1 MGSSRYATGAPSRRI
16 TPWRLG
22 FGRAASAFEALAD
35 ADSVRSGLKRLRL
48 AMVPNAPP
56 DRSVA
61 AGAVAVD
68 ATGDRKSTRLNSSHG
83 YISYAVFCLKKKKKR
98 IGEKSTEET
107 WLAPTLCRTTTTTA
121 PPASLGDV
129 A

>member
-48 AMVPNAPP
+48 AMVPSAPP

-61 AGAVAVD
+61 AGAAAVD
-68 ATGDRKSTRLNSSHG
+68 ATGALDARRPGVSVFGLATCQPMYAIRPADRKSTRALSMSNRLD
-83 YISYAVFCLKKKKKR
+83 IK
-98 IGEKSTEET
+98 IGR
-107 WLAPTLCRTTTTTA
+107 AH
-121 PPASLGDV
+121 V
-129 A
+129 

>member
-48 AMVPNAPP
+48 AMVPSAPP

-61 AGAVAVD
+61 AGVD
-68 ATGDRKSTRLNSSHG
+68 ATGALDARRPGVSVFGLATCQPM
-83 YISYAVFCLKKKKKR
+83 YAIR
-98 IGEKSTEET
+98 PAE
-107 WLAPTLCRTTTTTA
+107 APTSRALSMSNRLDIRCE
-121 PPASLGDV
+121 ASRKG
-129 A
+129 

>member
-61 AGAVAVD
+61 AGAAAVAGTGAPD
-68 ATGDRKSTRLNSSHG
+68 ARPPGGSVVWPATCQPLDAIRP
-83 YISYAVFCLKKKKKR
+83 AD
-98 IGEKSTEET
+98 
-107 WLAPTLCRTTTTTA
+107 APTSRALSLSHCLDIRG
-121 PPASLGDV
+121 PACPQG
-129 A
+129 

>member
-1 MGSSRYATGAPSRRI
+1 MGSSRYATGAPSRGI

-61 AGAVAVD
+61 AGAAAVD
-68 ATGDRKSTRLNSSHG
+68 ATGALDARRAGVS
-83 YISYAVFCLKKKKKR
+83 VF
-98 IGEKSTEET
+98 GPAT
-107 WLAPTLCRTTTTTA
+107 CRPRYGIRPA
-121 PPASLGDV
+121 EAPASRALVMRNRLDTRFDAARAG
-129 A
+129 

>member
-48 AMVPNAPP
+48 AMVPSAPP

-61 AGAVAVD
+61 VGAAAVD
-68 ATGDRKSTRLNSSHG
+68 ATGALDARRRSEERRVGKSVDLGGRRMM
-83 YISYAVFCLKKKKKR
+83 KKK
-98 IGEKSTEET
+98 G
-107 WLAPTLCRTTTTTA
+107 
-121 PPASLGDV
+121 GV
-129 A
+129 

>member
-68 ATGDRKSTRLNSSHG
+68 ATGALDARRPGGSG
-83 YISYAVFCLKKKKKR
+83 F
-98 IGEKSTEET
+98 
-107 WLAPTLCRTTTTTA
+107 WLPTLPPMYAIRPA
-121 PPASLGDV
+121 GAPASRAV
-129 A
+129 R

>member
-61 AGAVAVD
+61 AGAGAGD
-68 ATGDRKSTRLNSSHG
+68 ATGALDPRRPGVSGFWLPTRHPMHA
-83 YISYAVFCLKKKKKR
+83 ITPA
-98 IGEKSTEET
+98 E
-107 WLAPTLCRTTTTTA
+107 A
-121 PPASLGDV
+121 PP
-129 A
+129 

>member
-48 AMVPNAPP
+48 AMVPSAPP

-61 AGAVAVD
+61 AGAAAGD
-68 ATGDRKSTRLNSSHG
+68 ATGALAARRPGGSGFGPATCPPR
-83 YISYAVFCLKKKKKR
+83 YAIR
-98 IGEKSTEET
+98 PGEA
-107 WLAPTLCRTTTTTA
+107 APRRA
-121 PPASLGDV
+121 VG
-129 A
+129 